1 MSGIEWAPIRIPI
14 ERRLQVIQLTM
25 LLFLH
30 DFLKSKCHTET
41 KVSISHTFLKLQTLA
56 VLCWISTFTLLNTV
70 GTGLFLYVLFYSST
84 YRWIPILYM
93 AWAVYDWKTPEQG
106 GRKWKYT

>member
-14 ERRLQVIQLTM
+14 ERRLQVILPTF

-30 DFLKSKCHTET
+30 DFKNQNNTET
-41 KVSISHTFLKLQTLA
+41 KFSKSNIVLKLQTLA

-70 GTGLFLYVLFYSST
+70 GTGLFIYVLFYSST